1 MTSSIPEAAALL
13 RSKSF
18 NLLIF
23 ILVTSIA
30 IALSG
35 DRVFASAQ
43 SVGGIDYDTLT
54 VQECTATIGFPY
66 ASYVVSDGMTQ
77 LKIPVYLRFTN
88 PIPVNDTWCYMSGYI
103 RYNKGLNAFI
113 MDTNI
118 PVNIT
123 PAYFESVEQDT
134 IRVAW
139 NTSSGLRIYFDNY
152 RIDSASTAYQTINLG
167 YIVYNFQAPNST
179 FTLNFTTSTLSSVA
193 PSNATVRLT
202 AYEYGFAE
210 SIAYAINT
218 SSDIDT
224 IISWLSNISHDTD
237 YLPSIMQ
244 NLSTNFQYTI
254 NWLSDISQSNYDLY
268 VLIRDY
274 INDPDVGQNASEAA
288 AMVGSQAAQE
298 HAAQE
303 SLYALSPGNMND
315 LDGALNDF
323 GLLDSVKNST
333 DFWGYCINQF
343 SSRSGPL
350 WGIFIFGLILGLI
363 AFILRLSK

>member
-1 MTSSIPEAAALL
+1 MTSSIPEAEALQ

-30 IALSG
+30 LALSG

-43 SVGGIDYDTLT
+43 SVGGIDYDSLT
-54 VQECTATIGFPY
+54 VNECTANVFLPY
-66 ASYVVSDGMTQ
+66 ASYVVSDGAYQ
-77 LKIPVYLRFTN
+77 LRVPVFLRFMT
-88 PIPVNDTWCYMSGYI
+88 PIPTGDNWVYMSGLMKYSTAPT
-103 RYNKGLNAFI
+103 GFTF
-113 MDTNI
+113 DTNT
-118 PVNIT
+118 PVNIA
-123 PAYFESVEQDT
+123 PAYFESVENDN

-139 NTSSGLRIYFDNY
+139 STSMGLRIYFDNY
-152 RIDSASTAYQTINLG
+152 RIVGNTANEVINLG
-167 YIVYNFQAPNST
+167 YLVYNFQVPSST
-179 FTLNFTTSTLSSVA
+179 FTFNFTTSNIQNQTPTVV
-193 PSNATVRLT
+193 NVRLT

-210 SIAYAINT
+210 TIAYAINS

-268 VLIRDY
+268 ILIRDY

-343 SSRSGPL
+343 SSRSGAL